1 MARSNKDIVEFTL
14 IYNRHKVK
22 VYNYVLRMIND
33 KMMCEDIV
41 QNVFLKFFENL
52 NLIRNKNSVNFWLF
66 KTARNEIYTY
76 FRRKKVRVDQFGVAD
91 TDDIE
96 IPNSANVELEYEH
109 KELKELILTE
119 LDLMSFDQKEV
130 FVLKEYA
137 GLSYKEIAS
146 VMSIDENLV
155 KSRLFKTR
163 KKLVKRLGPIILEEN
178 F

>member
-52 NLIRNKNSVNFWLF
+52 NVIRNKSSINFWLF

-76 FRRKKVRVDQFGVAD
+76 FRRKKIHVDQFGVLD
-91 TDDIE
+91 SDEVDISGGPDPG
-96 IPNSANVELEYEH
+96 IEYEQQ
-109 KELKELILTE
+109 ELKELIMSE
-119 LDLMSFDQKEV
+119 LNNMAFEQREV
-130 FVLKEYA
+130 FILKEYA

-146 VMSIDENLV
+146 IMNIDENLV

-163 KKLVKRLGPIILEEN
+163 QKLVKRLGPIILVDN

>member
-1 MARSNKDIVEFTL
+1 
-14 IYNRHKVK
+14 
-22 VYNYVLRMIND
+22 MIND

-52 NLIRNKNSVNFWLF
+52 NVIRNKSSINFWLF

-76 FRRKKVRVDQFGVAD
+76 YRRKKIRIDQFGVAD
-91 TDDIE
+91 SDEIDISGGSTVDIE
-96 IPNSANVELEYEH
+96 YEK
-109 KELKELILTE
+109 KELKELILGE
-119 LDLMSFDQKEV
+119 LELMAYDQKEV

-146 VMSIDENLV
+146 VMGIEENLV

-163 KKLVKRLGPIILEEN
+163 QKLVKRLGPLILEEN